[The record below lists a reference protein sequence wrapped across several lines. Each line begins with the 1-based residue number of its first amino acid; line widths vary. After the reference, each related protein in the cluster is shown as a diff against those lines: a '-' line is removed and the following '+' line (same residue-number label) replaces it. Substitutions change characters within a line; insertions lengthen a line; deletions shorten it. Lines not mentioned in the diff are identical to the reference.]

1 MIEMTSSQ
9 RKMLAQIQKSKK
21 KGIRWDKLYQKYGDV
36 ASYQELKALTQQGL
50 LKIVNAN
57 GTEMDVPGRI
67 PNPPEASE
75 LYAVCTWTA
84 RDTIERDE
92 QVVRKDWLSRIISVI
107 GVVMGLISLLVSLG
121 VFSPPNSQQNT
132 PQPILACHCPNNCA
146 NSEQK
151 TPCGEP

>member
-36 ASYQELKALTQQGL
+36 ASYQELRALTQQGL
-50 LKIVNAN
+50 LKIVNAS

-67 PNPPEASE
+67 PNPPKASE

-84 RDTIERDE
+84 KDIVKRDRWLTWKERVSFIGGIIGTITG
-92 QVVRKDWLSRIISVI
+92 IA
-107 GVVMGLISLLVSLG
+107 GVVLSIIALKNQQ
-121 VFSPPNSQQNT
+121 PPQ
-132 PQPILACHCPNNCA
+132 
-146 NSEQK
+146 
-151 TPCGEP
+151 